1 MRWLPVLSLFAL
13 LCHAA
18 TAHAA
23 GGPIDIEADRMLS
36 QEKENSVL
44 FSGKVVAKQDDVTIF
59 ADEMTVYY
67 APEGDNQKKPAGAQ
81 KNTPPQKGPG
91 GGGAQKIQKLICT
104 GKVKITRGEWTGLG
118 QRMDY
123 FAGERKVVLSG
134 DAQTWQGQN
143 MVAGKTIIYY
153 LDEGRSIVE
162 QDDST
167 RKRVKA
173 VLHPD
178 SKAP

>member
-1 MRWLPVLSLFAL
+1 MRWSSAIVLLVLLSLSASV
-13 LCHAA
+13 HAA
-18 TAHAA
+18 S
-23 GGPIDIEADRMLS
+23 GPIDIEADRMLS
-36 QEKENSVL
+36 QEKDNSVL
-44 FSGKVVAKQDDVTIF
+44 FSGKVVAKQDDVTIY

-67 APEGDNQKKPAGAQ
+67 APEGDSKKKPAA
-81 KNTPPQKGPG
+81 QKGPAPG
-91 GGGAQKIQKLICT
+91 GGSAQKIQKLICT

-143 MVAGKTIIYY
+143 MVSGKTIIYY

>member
-1 MRWLPVLSLFAL
+1 
-13 LCHAA
+13 
-18 TAHAA
+18 
-23 GGPIDIEADRMLS
+23 
-36 QEKENSVL
+36 
-44 FSGKVVAKQDDVTIF
+44 
-59 ADEMTVYY
+59 
-67 APEGDNQKKPAGAQ
+67 
-81 KNTPPQKGPG
+81 
-91 GGGAQKIQKLICT
+91 
-104 GKVKITRGEWTGLG
+104 
-118 QRMDY
+118 
-123 FAGERKVVLSG
+123 LSG

-143 MVAGKTIIYY
+143 MVSGKTIIYY

>member
-1 MRWLPVLSLFAL
+1 MRWSFAVLLLVLLSLS
-13 LCHAA
+13 A
-18 TAHAA
+18 TVHAA

-44 FSGKVVAKQDDVTIF
+44 FSGKVVAKQDDVTIH

-67 APEGDNQKKPAGAQ
+67 APEGDGKKKPAAQ
-81 KNTPPQKGPG
+81 KGPAPG

-123 FAGERKVVLSG
+123 FTGERKVVLSG

-143 MVAGKTIIYY
+143 MVSGKTIIYY

-162 QDDST
+162 QDDSA

>member
-1 MRWLPVLSLFAL
+1 MRLSILVLICAL
-13 LCHAA
+13 LAIPAA
-18 TAHAA
+18 GSAS
-23 GGPIDIEADRMLS
+23 GGPIDIEADRMVS

-44 FSGKVVAKQDDVTIF
+44 FTGNVVAKQDDVTIRT
-59 ADEMTVYY
+59 DEMTVYY
-67 APEGDNQKKPAGAQ
+67 TQEAEGKKKPATPQKGAQ
-81 KNTPPQKGPG
+81 KTSGP
-91 GGGAQKIQKLICT
+91 GGGAQKIQKLICI
-104 GKVKITRGEWTGLG
+104 GKVKITRGDWTGLG

-123 FAGERKVVLSG
+123 FAKDRKVVLTG

-162 QDDST
+162 QDDSAK
-167 RKRVKA
+167 KRVKA